1 MKWKPSRNVIENARR
16 VFPKMLAKYLKQ
28 GRKAADGERSPE
40 ELHKF
45 RIKTKRFRY
54 TAELFRPV
62 YGAALAQQLKPVKE
76 IQTVLGKLHDY
87 HIIAETL
94 AGAHDSQAK
103 LDRLTKKKLK
113 DFQEQWAA
121 FDSDDRPKQWE
132 SLLAV
137 EPEKSSGAPSK
148 RGARKGSAKAARRA
162 GTKLAGRP
170 IRTTL
175 NITAA

>member
-1 MKWKPSRNVIENARR
+1 MKWKPSRNAIENARR
-16 VFPKMLAKYLKQ
+16 VLPKMLAKYLKQ

-40 ELHKF
+40 ELHSF

-62 YGAALAQQLKPVKE
+62 YGAALEHALGPVKE

-87 HIIAETL
+87 HIIAQKL
-94 AGAHDSQAK
+94 NDAHASQAK

-113 DFQEQWAA
+113 EFHEQWAA
-121 FDSDDRPKQWE
+121 FDSNDRLTQWE
-132 SLLAV
+132 ALLAV
-137 EPEKSSGAPSK
+137 GPEKSSAAHSK
-148 RGARKGSAKAARRA
+148 RSARKGSTKAARRA
-162 GTKLAGRP
+162 GTKLARKP

-175 NITAA
+175 SITAA

>member
-28 GRKAADGERSPE
+28 GRKAVDGERSPE

-62 YGAALAQQLKPVKE
+62 YGDALAHELEPVKE

-94 AGAHDSQAK
+94 EGTRDAQAK
-103 LDRLTKKKLK
+103 LDRLTKKKRK
-113 DFQEQWAA
+113 EFQEQWAA

-132 SLLAV
+132 SLLAA
-137 EPEKSSGAPSK
+137 EPEKSSSAPSK
-148 RGARKGSAKAARRA
+148 RSARKGSGKAARRA
-162 GTKLAGRP
+162 GTKVAGRL